1 MLPWFRRQREAA
13 RLAEADAAT
22 LIAEDPL
29 SAYSEARRR
38 QHDAQNAETS
48 NHWGRV
54 ARATARRT
62 GTGIGLDTST
72 HMAQDADFGVHREP
86 ATPLREHKARRSP
99 CDPQQEIDPIAE
111 LEAILRGGK

>member
-1 MLPWFRRQREAA
+1 MLFWFRRRREAV

-38 QHDAQNAETS
+38 QHDAHNAETS

-62 GTGIGLDTST
+62 GKGVGLDTAT
-72 HMAQDADFGVHREP
+72 RMAEDADFGVLREP
-86 ATPLREHKARRSP
+86 ATPPPEPKAKRSP
-99 CDPQQEIDPIAE
+99 CDPQQEVDPIAE
-111 LEAILRGGK
+111 LERILGDGK